1 MIKELQEE
9 NNSLKVENQS
19 LKCGVCDRTKH
30 AEFIEIELECKN
42 LRREI
47 KVAKELGGNYKWK
60 MLFCMVMLAINW
72 FVFVLTAMAISSK

>member
-1 MIKELQEE
+1 M
-9 NNSLKVENQS
+9 KVYCDNKLAIS
-19 LKCGVCDRTKH
+19 IAHNPVLYDRTKH
-30 AEFIEIELECKN
+30 IDFTEMELECAN
-42 LRREI
+42 LRRKI